1 MLKKLFFI
9 LSKEDKNFLFFLL
22 VFSIFV
28 SFIESFA
35 ISLIMPFV
43 SLASNFSHFES
54 STYLSSLLSKFGLS
68 AYDFVIY
75 LGFALIGF
83 YAFRALLNGFYFH
96 LLAKFSKGRYHLF
109 ALRIFKKY
117 FSLNYEDFTRQ
128 NKSELLK
135 SIAHEAY
142 NLSTMLASF
151 LLMLSEIFVVLL
163 IYLLMLFVDYKI
175 TLFLSAFLLINA
187 LILVKIL
194 SPMIKKAGVK
204 RERAMKDFFE
214 TLETNLSNFKFIKL
228 RAKEKDVTSLF
239 SSQSFDFSRANIT
252 SESVNAMPRIFLE
265 AVGFCVLIL
274 VVILL
279 VMQRKGDIS
288 GSLAMIS
295 MFVLAL
301 YRLMPSANRII
312 TSYHDLL
319 YYRSSL
325 DIIYQALQS
334 KDENLKDEKID
345 FKESIE
351 LKNISFAYKDKP
363 LLFENLN
370 FSIKKGEKIALV
382 GESGGGKSTLVDL
395 LCSLLKP
402 DKGELLVD
410 SKIIN
415 EANCKDYRQK
425 IGYIP
430 QQIYLFNESI
440 AKNIA
445 FCEEI
450 DEAKVLSVLEKA
462 NLKDFISSL
471 KDGIYTKV
479 GDGGNNLSGGQKQ
492 RIAIAR
498 ALYNEPEIFV
508 LDEATSALDDKSE
521 ERIMNEIYALSKD
534 KTLII
539 IAHRLST
546 IKHCDKVYRLVKGK
560 IVVEKE

>member
-1 MLKKLFFI
+1 
-9 LSKEDKNFLFFLL
+9 
-22 VFSIFV
+22 
-28 SFIESFA
+28 
-35 ISLIMPFV
+35 MPFV
-43 SLASNFSHFES
+43 SLASNFSYFS
-54 STYLSSLLSKFGLS
+54 SNAYLMSLLNFFSLS
-68 AYDFVIY
+68 PYEFVVY
-75 LGFALIGF
+75 LGFVLIVF
-83 YAFRALLNGFYFH
+83 YVFRAVLNGIYFH

-109 ALRIFKKY
+109 ALRVFKKY
-117 FSLNYEDFTRQ
+117 FSLNYEDFTYQ
-128 NKSELLK
+128 NKSELVK
-135 SIAHEAY
+135 TISHEAY

-151 LLMLSEIFVVLL
+151 LLMLSEIFVVFL

-175 TLFLSAFLLINA
+175 TLFLSGFLLVNA

-204 RERAMKDFFE
+204 REKAMKDFFE
-214 TLETNLSNFKFIKL
+214 TVETNLSNFKFIKL
-228 RAKEKDVTSLF
+228 RAKEKDVTKLF
-239 SSQSFDFSRANIT
+239 DSQSLDFSKANIT

-265 AVGFCVLIL
+265 AVGFCVLIFI
-274 VVILL
+274 VILL
-279 VMQRKGDIS
+279 IMQEKSDIS
-288 GSLAMIS
+288 NALAMIS

-325 DIIYQALQS
+325 DIIYNALQS
-334 KDENLKDEKID
+334 KDESLKDEKIS
-345 FKESIE
+345 FKEKIE
-351 LKNISFAYKDKP
+351 LKNISFAYKDKA

-370 FSIKKGEKIALV
+370 FVIKKGEKIALV
-382 GESGGGKSTLVDL
+382 GESGGGKSTLLDL

-402 DKGELLVD
+402 SKGELLID
-410 SKIIN
+410 GKLLN
-415 EANCKDYRQK
+415 ENNCKDFRQK

-430 QQIYLFNESI
+430 QQIYLFNDSI
-440 AKNIA
+440 ASNVA
-445 FCEEI
+445 FCEDI
-450 DEAKVLSVLEKA
+450 DENKAKKVLEQA

-498 ALYNEPEIFV
+498 ALYNDPEILV

-521 ERIMNEIYALSKD
+521 EKIMNEIYSISRD

-546 IKHCDKVYRLVKGK
+546 IRNCDKVYRLSKGK
-560 IVVEKE
+560 ITVEKE

>member
-1 MLKKLFFI
+1 MLKKLFFV
-9 LSKEDKNFLFFLL
+9 LSKQDKRFLFFLL
-22 VFSIFV
+22 LFSIFV

-43 SLASNFSHFES
+43 SLASNFSYFS
-54 STYLSSLLSKFGLS
+54 SNAYLMSLLNFFSLS
-68 AYDFVIY
+68 PYEFVVY
-75 LGFALIGF
+75 LGFVLIVF
-83 YAFRALLNGFYFH
+83 YVFRAVLNGIYFH

-109 ALRIFKKY
+109 ALRVFKKY
-117 FSLNYEDFTRQ
+117 FSLNYEDFTYQ
-128 NKSELLK
+128 NKSELVK
-135 SIAHEAY
+135 TISHEAY

-151 LLMLSEIFVVLL
+151 LLMLSEIFVVFL

-175 TLFLSAFLLINA
+175 TLFLSGFLLVNA

-204 RERAMKDFFE
+204 REKAMKDFFE
-214 TLETNLSNFKFIKL
+214 TVETNLSNFKFIKL
-228 RAKEKDVTSLF
+228 RAKEKDVTKLF
-239 SSQSFDFSRANIT
+239 DSQSLDFSKANIT

-265 AVGFCVLIL
+265 AVGFCVLIFI
-274 VVILL
+274 VILL
-279 VMQRKGDIS
+279 IMQEKSDIS
-288 GSLAMIS
+288 NALAMIS

-325 DIIYQALQS
+325 DIIYNALQS
-334 KDENLKDEKID
+334 KDESLKDEKIS
-345 FKESIE
+345 FKEKIE
-351 LKNISFAYKDKP
+351 LKNISFAYKDKA

-370 FSIKKGEKIALV
+370 FVIKKGEKIALV
-382 GESGGGKSTLVDL
+382 GESGGGKSTLLDL

-402 DKGELLVD
+402 SKGELLID
-410 SKIIN
+410 GKLLN
-415 EANCKDYRQK
+415 ENNCKDFRQK

-430 QQIYLFNESI
+430 QQIYLFNDSI
-440 AKNIA
+440 ASNVA
-445 FCEEI
+445 FCEDI
-450 DEAKVLSVLEKA
+450 DENKAKKVLEQA

-498 ALYNEPEIFV
+498 ALYNDPEILV

-521 ERIMNEIYALSKD
+521 EKIMNEIYSISRD

-546 IKHCDKVYRLVKGK
+546 IRNCDKVYRLSKGK
-560 IVVEKE
+560 ITVEKE

>member
-1 MLKKLFFI
+1 
-9 LSKEDKNFLFFLL
+9 
-22 VFSIFV
+22 
-28 SFIESFA
+28 
-35 ISLIMPFV
+35 MPFV
-43 SLASNFSHFES
+43 SLASDFSHFTINEQ
-54 STYLSSLLSKFGLS
+54 LSSLLTKFSLS

-75 LGFALIGF
+75 LGFSLIGF
-83 YAFRALLNGFYFH
+83 YAFRAVLNGFYFH

-109 ALRIFKKY
+109 ALRLFKKY

-163 IYLLMLFVDYKI
+163 IYMLMLFVDYKI

-498 ALYNEPEIFV
+498 ALYNEPEILV

>member
-1 MLKKLFFI
+1 MLKKLFFV
-9 LSKEDKNFLFFLL
+9 LSKQDKRFLFFLL
-22 VFSIFV
+22 LFSIFV

-43 SLASNFSHFES
+43 SLASNFSYFS
-54 STYLSSLLSKFGLS
+54 SNAYLMSLLNFFSLS
-68 AYDFVIY
+68 PYEFVVY
-75 LGFALIGF
+75 LGFVLIVF
-83 YAFRALLNGFYFH
+83 YVFRAVLNGIYFH

-109 ALRIFKKY
+109 ALRVFKKY
-117 FSLNYEDFTRQ
+117 FSLNYEDFTYQ
-128 NKSELLK
+128 NKSELVK
-135 SIAHEAY
+135 TISHEAY

-151 LLMLSEIFVVLL
+151 LLMLSEIFVVFL

-175 TLFLSAFLLINA
+175 TLFLSGFLLVNA

-204 RERAMKDFFE
+204 REKAMKDFFE
-214 TLETNLSNFKFIKL
+214 TVETNLSNFKFIKL
-228 RAKEKDVTSLF
+228 RAKEKDVTKLF
-239 SSQSFDFSRANIT
+239 DSQSLDFSKANIT

-265 AVGFCVLIL
+265 AVGFCVLIFI
-274 VVILL
+274 VILL
-279 VMQRKGDIS
+279 IMQEKSDIS
-288 GSLAMIS
+288 NALAMIS

-325 DIIYQALQS
+325 DIIYNALQS
-334 KDENLKDEKID
+334 KDESLKDEKIS
-345 FKESIE
+345 FKEKIE
-351 LKNISFAYKDKP
+351 LKNISFAYKDKA

-370 FSIKKGEKIALV
+370 FVIKKGEKIALV
-382 GESGGGKSTLVDL
+382 GESGGGKSTLLDL

-402 DKGELLVD
+402 SKGELLID
-410 SKIIN
+410 GKLLN
-415 EANCKDYRQK
+415 ENNCKDFRQK

-430 QQIYLFNESI
+430 QQIYLFNDSI
-440 AKNIA
+440 ASNVA
-445 FCEEI
+445 FCEDI
-450 DEAKVLSVLEKA
+450 DENKVKKVLEQA

-498 ALYNEPEIFV
+498 ALYNDPEILV

-521 ERIMNEIYALSKD
+521 EKIMNEIYSISRD

-546 IKHCDKVYRLVKGK
+546 IRNCDKVYRLSKGK
-560 IVVEKE
+560 ITVEKE

>member
-1 MLKKLFFI
+1 
-9 LSKEDKNFLFFLL
+9 
-22 VFSIFV
+22 
-28 SFIESFA
+28 
-35 ISLIMPFV
+35 
-43 SLASNFSHFES
+43 
-54 STYLSSLLSKFGLS
+54 
-68 AYDFVIY
+68 
-75 LGFALIGF
+75 
-83 YAFRALLNGFYFH
+83 
-96 LLAKFSKGRYHLF
+96 
-109 ALRIFKKY
+109 
-117 FSLNYEDFTRQ
+117 
-128 NKSELLK
+128 
-135 SIAHEAY
+135 
-142 NLSTMLASF
+142 MLASF

-351 LKNISFAYKDKP
+351 LKNISFAY
-363 LLFENLN
+363 
-370 FSIKKGEKIALV
+370 
-382 GESGGGKSTLVDL
+382 
-395 LCSLLKP
+395 
-402 DKGELLVD
+402 
-410 SKIIN
+410 
-415 EANCKDYRQK
+415 
-425 IGYIP
+425 
-430 QQIYLFNESI
+430 
-440 AKNIA
+440 
-445 FCEEI
+445 
-450 DEAKVLSVLEKA
+450 
-462 NLKDFISSL
+462 
-471 KDGIYTKV
+471 
-479 GDGGNNLSGGQKQ
+479 
-492 RIAIAR
+492 
-498 ALYNEPEIFV
+498 
-508 LDEATSALDDKSE
+508 
-521 ERIMNEIYALSKD
+521 
-534 KTLII
+534 
-539 IAHRLST
+539 
-546 IKHCDKVYRLVKGK
+546 
-560 IVVEKE
+560 